1 MRKDFMWGGA
11 TAANQCEGGWKEG
24 GRGMALVDVI
34 PYGENRMHVMEG
46 RMDYRELPVNS
57 VYPGRE
63 AVDLY
68 GHYKEDIALFAE
80 MGFKCYRF
88 SFSWSRIFP
97 TGEEKEPNEE
107 GLKFYEALIDELLRY
122 DIEPVVTLCHFD
134 IPLNLVDKYG
144 SWRNRRVIDF
154 YLGYCSTVF
163 RRFRD
168 KVRYWITF
176 NEINMLMHLP
186 FMGAGIRFADG
197 EDETAVK
204 YQAAHNELVASAYAV
219 KLAHEINPAFQV
231 GCMLA
236 AGSVYPYSCRPED
249 VWESMKRDRENY
261 FFIDVQVRG
270 SIRLTR

>member
-154 YLGYCSTVF
+154 YLGYCSAVF

-186 FMGAGIRFADG
+186 FMG
-197 EDETAVK
+197 
-204 YQAAHNELVASAYAV
+204 
-219 KLAHEINPAFQV
+219 
-231 GCMLA
+231 
-236 AGSVYPYSCRPED
+236 
-249 VWESMKRDRENY
+249 
-261 FFIDVQVRG
+261 
-270 SIRLTR
+270 